1 MNSTNQTEKEHSE
14 GIQAYLEAL
23 PPAERVRAKTIV
35 NLGNVI
41 LALLNVHDWQAIE
54 GMSAVCNDLFAQAA
68 EIQNEVQKHR
78 LQ

>member
-1 MNSTNQTEKEHSE
+1 MNSTEKEHSE

-41 LALLNVHDWQAIE
+41 LALLNVHDWLAIE
-54 GMSAVCNDLFAQAA
+54 NMRASCINLFTQAA